1 MNTFIINECQL
12 GYSHDFY
19 QLVTD
24 AKSSDINKHN
34 ILPHRATW
42 VKFSEIVDKLEKG
55 GFSITF
61 SKIEP
66 SKSYQEYLKSD
77 NFIQL
82 KYGNY

>member
-1 MNTFIINECQL
+1 MNTFTINECQL

-19 QLVTD
+19 QLGTN
-24 AKSSDINKHN
+24 ASRSDIDKHN

-42 VKFSEIVDKLEKG
+42 VKFLEIVGNLEKE
-55 GFSITF
+55 GFSTTY

-66 SKSYQEYLKSD
+66 SKAYQEYIKD
-77 NFIQL
+77 NNFIQL

>member
-19 QLVTD
+19 QLFTN
-24 AKSSDINKHN
+24 ATSSDINKHN
-34 ILPHRATW
+34 ILPHRASW
-42 VKFSEIVDKLEKG
+42 VKFSEIVEKLEKE
-55 GFSITF
+55 GFFINYY
-61 SKIEP
+61 KIEP
-66 SKSYQEYLKSD
+66 YKSYQEYLKLD